1 MAQLLEY
8 LKMAIDNI
16 RSNKGRS
23 FLTML
28 GIIIGIAS
36 VIAIMSIGTGVKS
49 QFSDELN
56 AIAGGQVY
64 IYVNENAEGGSSYI
78 TQEDIDAIKSKIE
91 HVKGVTPS
99 EGFYGSVLTGKG
111 NFDLQITS

>member
-64 IYVNENAEGGSSYI
+64 ILSLI
-78 TQEDIDAIKSKIE
+78 HI
-91 HVKGVTPS
+91 
-99 EGFYGSVLTGKG
+99 
-111 NFDLQITS
+111 

>member
-1 MAQLLEY
+1 MAELLEY

-23 FLTML
+23 FLIML
-28 GIIIGIAS
+28 GFIIGIAS

-49 QFSDELN
+49 QFSDELS

-64 IYVNENAEGGSSYI
+64 IYLN
-78 TQEDIDAIKSKIE
+78 
-91 HVKGVTPS
+91 
-99 EGFYGSVLTGKG
+99 
-111 NFDLQITS
+111 